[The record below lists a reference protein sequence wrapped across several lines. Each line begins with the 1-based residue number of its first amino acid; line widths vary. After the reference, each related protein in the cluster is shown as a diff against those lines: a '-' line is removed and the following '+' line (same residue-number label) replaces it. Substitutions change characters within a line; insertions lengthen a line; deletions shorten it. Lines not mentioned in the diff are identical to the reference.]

1 MSNLKE
7 LIIKRSSVKGRVTK
21 FKNYI
26 SKFSKSSSLDSLQI
40 GELKIK
46 INKFECL
53 SSEFSELQG
62 QIETLNADELEDEL
76 DIREELENEIDSAMS
91 LAQDIL
97 TRFSKNFNFEDA
109 HSSSTHQGCGGN
121 SQGLG
126 FKLPLIQ
133 VPRFDG
139 SASRWMQFKEM
150 FSSLINENSNILPI
164 YKFHYLVSYLEG
176 DAARVV
182 SNLEVCALNYNKAWS
197 LLCERYDNKRQL
209 INSHLNALFSI
220 EPLTRESEQAL
231 RSLIDG
237 VSKNLRA
244 LSSLGQPTDQWDTL
258 IIYMASSKLDNQ
270 TSMKWEEHRN
280 TLSDIPTL
288 EQFHKFLKDRADVL
302 ESFNQHKIQNKRI
315 TSSHGVSGPSSNNN
329 YTRNSKQNKVFS
341 YVTQPS
347 SNNNTNRYRTRCI
360 VCKGNH
366 FIYTCPS
373 FLAKSPELRI
383 AEAQRLQLCMN
394 CLRSTHK
401 TRDCLGGTCREC
413 GKLHATILHR
423 PTNQEP
429 ATPAQGSS
437 DTVAAQTAVE
447 EISVNISRQ
456 PISHVILSTVSIR
469 VTNPKNSKSE
479 IIRTLLDS
487 GSQSSFLT
495 QRVKERLNL
504 EAIPTDINI
513 IGIGNNTNNYVTE
526 RCFVQVSSLHSDYNT
541 NLSCFIMPE
550 LTGNIPKAYIDRKQ
564 IDIPNHIQ
572 LADPNFY
579 ISGPV
584 DAIIGADLFWEVI
597 GNNIQS
603 LGKNSPFIYN
613 SKFGW
618 VISGPISVNNK
629 IKHTHCNFVSS
640 NSLDDRLEKQI
651 SKFWEIE
658 EMPKRSL
665 LSDSER
671 ACEQHFQTHTTRLES
686 GRFCVRL
693 PLKDSPSVLGDSFS
707 QAKKRFLNLERRF
720 RKQPH
725 LKQAYAACINEYIDL
740 GHCSELSSFTPRS
753 GYFLCHHPI
762 FKKIQENT
770 DILYSMQIPRYVIS
784 KDNVTI
790 ELHSFS
796 DASMFGYGTCI
807 YVKTIDAYGRSSVQL
822 LCAKSRVA
830 PSGKPMTIP
839 RLELS
844 AALLAA
850 KLCAS
855 CLTSIRARIANCIHW
870 CDSSVVL
877 GWIKTSPTKLKMFVA
892 NRVAEICEN
901 TQSSSW
907 RYVPTNLNP
916 ADLISRGIDANRLR
930 DSTLWWNG
938 PEFLLQEQHHWP
950 TLNSN
955 IVQELPELKVHSSII
970 EPNLIIFENH
980 SNFTKLS
987 RCFSYVLRCIHN
999 CTHPNSRRTG
1009 NLTTIELD
1017 ESFARLVIFS
1027 QLCSFQREYTCLA
1040 NKSTINTKSK
1050 LLSLSPFLD
1059 ENKVMR
1065 VGGRLDSSTY
1075 SYEKRHPIVLDGKHH
1090 FTKLLFRREHLRL
1103 LHAGPQALLYS
1114 VRETVWPL
1122 GGRCLAR
1129 RTVRECVLCRR
1140 HQGRTLN
1147 PMMGNLPSQ
1156 RVMPAFPF
1164 HTVGIDFAGPFQ
1176 MLTRKGRGAK
1186 TIKCYLCLFICF
1198 RYKCVHLEAVT
1209 DLSKDA
1215 LILTMRRM
1223 ISRRGKPAQIFSDNG
1238 RNLVAAAREIT
1249 EFLKTNPV
1257 ISDFAADNQIKFSFL
1272 PAYAPHLAGLWEA
1285 GIKSAKHHIKRYIGN
1300 NKLTFEE
1307 LSTLFAQVEAILN
1320 SRPLYPMSSSPNDML
1335 PLSPGHFLI
1344 GRPLTSLPSPQIED
1358 STSTSSLDRYARIE
1372 SIRQQFWRRWQREY
1386 ISELQ
1391 QHTKWR
1397 TNKDK
1402 LHVGDLVILQDDNL
1416 APLHWRMGR
1425 VVGLFPG
1432 PDGISRV
1439 AEIKTTR
1446 GVVRRALT
1454 RICPLLSETSS

>member
-97 TRFSKNFNFEDA
+97 TRFSKNFNFEYA

-209 INSHLNALFSI
+209 INSHLNALFNI
-220 EPLTRESEQAL
+220 EPLARESEQAL

-572 LADPNFY
+572 LADPYFY

-618 VISGPISVNNK
+618 VISGPISLNNK

-725 LKQAYAACINEYIDL
+725 LKQAYAAFINEYIDL

-762 FKKIQENT
+762 FKISESTSLRVVFDGTAPSSSGISINSLQLIGPNIQDTLFAIILRFRFYKYVLTGDIEKMFRQILINEHDRNLQLILWRDDESQPLRALRLNTVTYGFASASFLSTRCLYQLGEECPDEIIKTIIQRDFYYDDLLTGADTEAEIVHILESVQATLQAGCFNLRKFRSNLPSIFQSTNLNLADNLCLSNSTSALGLGWNPKTDMLHFSCQVPSDKTNIITKRQIISSTFKVFDPLGLLSPATIQAKILIQKLWILKVEWDQPVPTDILKEWKRIQENT
-770 DILYSMQIPRYVIS
+770 DVLYSIQIPRYVIS
-784 KDNVTI
+784 KDNVKI

-938 PEFLLQEQHHWP
+938 PEFLLQEQHNWP

-955 IVQELPELKVHSSII
+955 IVQELPELNVHSSII

-980 SNFTKLS
+980 SNLTKLS
-987 RCFSYVLRCIHN
+987 RSFSYVLRFIHN
-999 CTHPNSRRTG
+999 CTHPNSRRTEKQSG
-1009 NLTTIELD
+1009 HWGEDAWQDARSANAYYAGDIKVEL
-1017 ESFARLVIFS
+1017 
-1027 QLCSFQREYTCLA
+1027 
-1040 NKSTINTKSK
+1040 
-1050 LLSLSPFLD
+1050 
-1059 ENKVMR
+1059 
-1065 VGGRLDSSTY
+1065 
-1075 SYEKRHPIVLDGKHH
+1075 
-1090 FTKLLFRREHLRL
+1090 
-1103 LHAGPQALLYS
+1103 
-1114 VRETVWPL
+1114 
-1122 GGRCLAR
+1122 
-1129 RTVRECVLCRR
+1129 
-1140 HQGRTLN
+1140 
-1147 PMMGNLPSQ
+1147 
-1156 RVMPAFPF
+1156 
-1164 HTVGIDFAGPFQ
+1164 
-1176 MLTRKGRGAK
+1176 
-1186 TIKCYLCLFICF
+1186 
-1198 RYKCVHLEAVT
+1198 
-1209 DLSKDA
+1209 
-1215 LILTMRRM
+1215 
-1223 ISRRGKPAQIFSDNG
+1223 
-1238 RNLVAAAREIT
+1238 
-1249 EFLKTNPV
+1249 
-1257 ISDFAADNQIKFSFL
+1257 
-1272 PAYAPHLAGLWEA
+1272 
-1285 GIKSAKHHIKRYIGN
+1285 
-1300 NKLTFEE
+1300 
-1307 LSTLFAQVEAILN
+1307 
-1320 SRPLYPMSSSPNDML
+1320 
-1335 PLSPGHFLI
+1335 
-1344 GRPLTSLPSPQIED
+1344 
-1358 STSTSSLDRYARIE
+1358 
-1372 SIRQQFWRRWQREY
+1372 
-1386 ISELQ
+1386 
-1391 QHTKWR
+1391 
-1397 TNKDK
+1397 
-1402 LHVGDLVILQDDNL
+1402 
-1416 APLHWRMGR
+1416 
-1425 VVGLFPG
+1425 
-1432 PDGISRV
+1432 
-1439 AEIKTTR
+1439 
-1446 GVVRRALT
+1446 
-1454 RICPLLSETSS
+1454 